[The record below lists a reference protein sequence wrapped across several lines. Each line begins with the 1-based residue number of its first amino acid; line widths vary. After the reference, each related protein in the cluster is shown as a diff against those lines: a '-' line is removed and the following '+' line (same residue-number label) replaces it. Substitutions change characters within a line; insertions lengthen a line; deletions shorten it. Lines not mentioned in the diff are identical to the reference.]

1 MVWRYPGALFLGA
14 GGYHHHLGTN
24 TWAQGAPSPGER
36 DAKLLAW
43 TIVTPD
49 AEQAIASVGEAGFEV
64 DGDLLRDPWGTA
76 VRVRAA

>member
-1 MVWRYPGALFLGA
+1 MIGALFLAA

-24 TWAQGAPSPGER
+24 TWAQGAPSPAER
-36 DAKLLAW
+36 DAKLLEW
-43 TIVTPD
+43 SIVTPD
-49 AEQAIASVGEAGFEV
+49 AAQAIRAVGDAGFVV